1 MNKIVRYFIQGLIIT
16 VPVIITAYV
25 IFALISMVGSVFSSF
40 GTIVSPMIDPFI
52 VILAAIILIFIAGLL
67 GSSIIFRPIFI
78 MFDNFLEHTPLVK
91 TLYSSTKDFLSAFVG
106 SKKRFNQPVLITINR
121 ENNIQQL
128 GFVTQEDLS
137 ELKIAQGTIAVY
149 VPLSYSLS
157 GNLLIVPVDH
167 ITRVDASSSEVM
179 KFIVSGGV
187 TDIDEARKKQDS
199 NDESPIS

>member
-1 MNKIVRYFIQGLIIT
+1 MLSAFI
-16 VPVIITAYV
+16 
-25 IFALISMVGSVFSSF
+25 
-40 GTIVSPMIDPFI
+40 
-52 VILAAIILIFIAGLL
+52 IILITGFL

-78 MFDNFLEHTPLVK
+78 MFDNFLEQTPLVK
-91 TLYSSTKDFLSAFVG
+91 TLYSSAKDFLSAFVG
-106 SKKRFNQPVLITINR
+106 SKKRFNQPVLITINK

-128 GFVTQEDLS
+128 GFVTQEDLG
-137 ELKIAQGTIAVY
+137 ELKIAAGTIAVY

-187 TDIDEARKKQDS
+187 TDIDEPRKKQ
-199 NDESPIS
+199 

>member
-25 IFALISMVGSVFSSF
+25 VFALISTIGSIVGKF
-40 GTIVSPMIDPFI
+40 GTIVNPIIDPFI
-52 VILAAIILIFIAGLL
+52 VIIVTIVLIFITGVL
-67 GSSIIFRPIFI
+67 GSSIILRPLFI
-78 MFDNFLEHTPLVK
+78 MVDNMLEHLPGIK
-91 TLYSSTKDFLSAFVG
+91 TLYSSTKDFLGAFVG
-106 SKKRFNQPVLITINR
+106 NKKRFNQPVLITINK

-137 ELKIAQGTIAVY
+137 ELNIAKGTIAVY

-187 TDIDEARKKQDS
+187 TDIDEAKKKGQD
-199 NDESPIS
+199 

>member
-1 MNKIVRYFIQGLIIT
+1 MNKIIRYFIQGVIIT
-16 VPVIITAYV
+16 VPVIITVYV
-25 IFALISMVGSVFSSF
+25 IYALISMVGSVFSKF
-40 GTIVSPMIDPFI
+40 GTIVSPVIDPFI
-52 VILAAIILIFIAGLL
+52 VILAAFLLILLAGFL

-91 TLYSSTKDFLSAFVG
+91 TLYSSAKDFLSAFVG
-106 SKKRFNQPVLITINR
+106 SKKRFNQPVLITINK

-137 ELKIAQGTIAVY
+137 ELKIAKGTIAVY

-167 ITRVDASSSEVM
+167 ITKVDASSSEVM

-187 TDIDEARKKQDS
+187 TDIDEPRKK
-199 NDESPIS
+199 

>member
-25 IFALISMVGSVFSSF
+25 VFALISTIGSIVGKF
-40 GTIVSPMIDPFI
+40 GTIVNPVVDPFI
-52 VILAAIILIFIAGLL
+52 VIFVTAVLILITGVL
-67 GSSIIFRPIFI
+67 GSSIILRPLFI
-78 MFDNFLEHTPLVK
+78 MVDNMLEHLPGIK
-91 TLYSSTKDFLSAFVG
+91 TLYSSTKDFLGAFVG
-106 SKKRFNQPVLITINR
+106 NKKRFNQPVLITINK

-137 ELKIAQGTIAVY
+137 ELNIAKGTIAVY

-167 ITRVDASSSEVM
+167 ITRVNAASSEVM

-187 TDIDEARKKQDS
+187 TDIDEPKKKNQD
-199 NDESPIS
+199 

>member
-25 IFALISMVGSVFSSF
+25 VFALISTIGSIVGRF
-40 GTIVSPMIDPFI
+40 GTIVSPVVDPFI
-52 VILAAIILIFIAGLL
+52 VIIVAIVIIFITGVL
-67 GSSIIFRPIFI
+67 GSSIILRPLFI
-78 MFDNFLEHTPLVK
+78 MVDNILEHLPGIK
-91 TLYSSTKDFLSAFVG
+91 TLYSSTKDFLGAFVG
-106 SKKRFNQPVLITINR
+106 NKKRFNQPVLITINK

-137 ELKIAQGTIAVY
+137 ELNIARGTIAVY

-167 ITRVDASSSEVM
+167 ITRVNASSSEVM

-187 TDIDEARKKQDS
+187 TDIDEPKKKP
-199 NDESPIS
+199 EA

>member
-25 IFALISMVGSVFSSF
+25 VFALISTIGSIVNRF
-40 GTIVSPMIDPFI
+40 GIIVSPVVDPFI
-52 VILAAIILIFIAGLL
+52 VIVVAMVLIFITGVL
-67 GSSIIFRPIFI
+67 GSSIILRPLFI
-78 MFDNFLEHTPLVK
+78 MVDNMLEHLPGIK
-91 TLYSSTKDFLSAFVG
+91 TLYSSTKDFLGAFVG
-106 SKKRFNQPVLITINR
+106 NKKRFNQPVLITINK

-137 ELKIAQGTIAVY
+137 ELNIAKGTIAVY

-167 ITRVDASSSEVM
+167 ITHVNASSSEVM

-187 TDIDEARKKQDS
+187 TDIDEPKKKGED
-199 NDESPIS
+199 

>member
-16 VPVIITAYV
+16 VPVIITVYV
-25 IFALISMVGSVFSSF
+25 VFALISTIGSVVSKF
-40 GTIVSPMIDPFI
+40 GTIVNPFVDPFI
-52 VILAAIILIFIAGLL
+52 VIFLTIILIFITGVM
-67 GSSIIFRPIFI
+67 GSSIILRPLFI
-78 MFDNFLEHTPLVK
+78 MVDNMLEHLPGIK
-91 TLYSSTKDFLSAFVG
+91 TLYSSTKDFLGAFVG
-106 SKKRFNQPVLITINR
+106 NKKRFNQPVLITINR

-137 ELKIAQGTIAVY
+137 ELNIAKGTIAVY

-167 ITRVDASSSEVM
+167 ITRVNASSSEVM

-187 TDIDEARKKQDS
+187 TDIDESKKKD
-199 NDESPIS
+199 